1 MPTIQSELSEAV
13 ARPLE
18 DLQSLLLPRRAST
31 QTWMMLTFALFVGT
45 AVAVVGL
52 YAFIVLSGQVQDAA
66 RETLRVQ
73 ARTVA
78 AQLETVEDYEALV
91 ETVRRTS
98 TVTPYRIGVATADSL
113 VWEMAD
119 GRILTD
125 RAFLAQPEVEKA
137 LRTGFG
143 YDERTDDG
151 DSAPTLY
158 VAYYSPVSG
167 YVVRLGQQAPPLL
180 TVLHRMQA
188 TLIIGLALALALSL
202 IGAWIAAL
210 QVTRPLRAI
219 SRNARRIN
227 EGDLDREIV
236 VRTRAAEVQDLAGSL
251 NSMAERFRQDIHELQ
266 RVARIQNEFIGNVS
280 HEVKN
285 PIFAVG
291 GYLEALDA
299 ELPTEQRQKYVAKG
313 LLNLQR
319 LNNLFGDLIEIAK
332 LEYREDLIRPEPFD
346 LQDLIEE
353 VGEMLDPKAEDKG
366 LDLAYDN
373 RPAEVWADR
382 SRIRQVLTNLVDN
395 AIAYSEAGSVKCR
408 MRRHRD
414 KVRVEVVDTGRG
426 ISEDHL
432 DRIFERFYRVDAA
445 RSRKEGGTG
454 LGLSIV
460 KQILQAHG
468 EAIHVES
475 TAGRGTRFW
484 FELPLAESIPEHRA
498 LANEA
503 FGDEVEVV
511 L

>member
-1 MPTIQSELSEAV
+1 MANRISE
-13 ARPLE
+13 
-18 DLQSLLLPRRAST
+18 LQSLLLPRRAST

-45 AVAVVGL
+45 AVATVGL
-52 YAFIVLSGQVQDAA
+52 YAFLVLRGQVQDAA

-73 ARTVA
+73 ARYLS
-78 AQLETVEDYEALV
+78 AQLETVEDREVLF
-91 ETVRRTS
+91 ETIRRTS
-98 TVTPYRIGVATADSL
+98 TATPYRIGVATADSL

-125 RAFLAQPEVEKA
+125 RTFLDQPEVEQA
-137 LRTGFG
+137 VRTGFG
-143 YDERTDDG
+143 YDERTGDDG
-151 DSAPTLY
+151 PVLY
-158 VAYYSPVSG
+158 VAHHSPVSG
-167 YVVRLGQQAPPLL
+167 YVVRIGQPAPPLL
-180 TVLHRMQA
+180 TVVQRMQA
-188 TLIIGLALALALSL
+188 TLIIGMTLALVLAL

-219 SRNARRIN
+219 SKSARRIN
-227 EGDLDREIV
+227 EGDLDRKIV
-236 VRTRAAEVQDLAGSL
+236 VRTRAAEIQDLAGSL
-251 NSMAERFRQDIHELQ
+251 NSMAERFRQDIYELQ

-299 ELPTEQRQKYVAKG
+299 DLPAEQRQKYVAKG

-332 LEYREDLIRPEPFD
+332 LEYREDLIRPEVFD
-346 LQDLIEE
+346 LQGLITE
-353 VGEMLDPKAEDKG
+353 VGEMLEPKADDKE
-366 LDLAYDN
+366 LALAFDN

-382 SRIRQVLTNLVDN
+382 SRIRQVLTNLIDN
-395 AIAYSEAGSVKCR
+395 AVSYTDAGSVKCR

-426 ISEDHL
+426 IPEDHL
-432 DRIFERFYRVDAA
+432 DRIFERFYRVDTA

-468 EAIHVES
+468 EPVHVES

-484 FELPLAESIPEHRA
+484 FELPLAESVPEHRA
-498 LANEA
+498 AANDALGE
-503 FGDEVEVV
+503 DVEIV